1 MGVPDNWI
9 RLVKDTPDEQWHMG
23 NLWYELT
30 NRRRDEKTISY
41 TESHDQALVGD
52 KTIIFRLIDADIYDY
67 MQVGED
73 THTVARGMALHKMIR
88 LIEGRK
94 QLVLQICPAPMASGG

>member
-1 MGVPDNWI
+1 MG
-9 RLVKDTPDEQWHMG
+9 R
-23 NLWYELT
+23 LWYELT

-41 TESHDQALVGD
+41 TESHDQAPLVGD

-88 LIEGRK
+88 LITLATAGNGYLNFMGNEFGHPEWIDFPREGNNWSYRY
-94 QLVLQICPAPMASGG
+94 G